1 MQALRLLSEYRDSG
15 KPNVRFDEREL
26 EIEFLATTPA
36 LYSTVIHNRLLMK
49 LLPKK
54 VAVRSLMGSV
64 MTRNKPVIN
73 RKNLIYLI

>member
-1 MQALRLLSEYRDSG
+1 MNEKFRMLDLFSG
-15 KPNVRFDEREL
+15 IVSPVIIGFQGY
-26 EIEFLATTPA
+26 PGVH
-36 LYSTVIHNRLLMK
+36 SSVIHSRLSIK
-49 LLPKK
+49 VLPKN